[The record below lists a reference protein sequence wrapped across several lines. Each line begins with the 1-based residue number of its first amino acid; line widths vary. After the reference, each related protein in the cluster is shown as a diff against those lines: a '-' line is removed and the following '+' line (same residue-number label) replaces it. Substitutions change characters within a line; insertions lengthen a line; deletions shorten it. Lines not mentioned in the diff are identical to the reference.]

1 MPTVLQFRRG
11 TTAQN
16 NSFTGSAGELSID
29 TDLDTIRVH
38 DGSTPG
44 GFALVGATAVQTIT
58 NKSLDDLAIVNGIR
72 NGNSNGVGNIGNS
85 STYFNTAF
93 VKATSAQYADVA
105 EKYTA
110 DQDYPCG
117 TVLEISGSAE
127 VQASQNFASSK
138 ICGIVSTNPAFIMN
152 SGLEDQHTVVVAL
165 IGRVPCRV
173 KGTIAKGDLLCSSDI
188 PGVATRLPVEKY
200 VPGVVV
206 GKALQDYDSD
216 QEGVI
221 EVLVG
226 RL

>member
-44 GFALVGATAVQTIT
+44 GFALIAANAVQSMS
-58 NKSLDDLAIVNGIR
+58 NKSFINGFE
-72 NGNSNGVGNIGNS
+72 NASSNGVGNIGNS

-110 DQDYPCG
+110 DQDYLCG
-117 TVLEISGSAE
+117 TVLEIGGTAE
-127 VQASQNFASSK
+127 VQASQEFASGR

-173 KGTIAKGDLLCSSDI
+173 KGTIAKGDLLCSSDVV
-188 PGVATRLPVEKY
+188 GVATRLPVEKY

-206 GKALQDYDSD
+206 GKALQDYNSD